1 MLKNWI
7 LLLAGIGCSLAA
19 TAQDLIVK
27 IDSTRI
33 EARVAEISTDAVR
46 YKRYAR
52 PDGPTYV
59 LPTAQ
64 ICYIRYA
71 DGFMED
77 YNRAPQAAAAV
88 AQQTPAPT
96 PTPVPAP
103 VQAPTPAPAPTP
115 TPIPTVQT
123 EAAPAVQAAPVVQ
136 PQAAPAPAPAT
147 SEESVERFDLGQ
159 IYDRGGVRGIVV
171 KLNEDRTHG
180 LVMSIDQAMLAWSTF
195 RKGEYCLVGAND
207 RMNGEA
213 NMEAVARY
221 IAEHNLTWDHFP
233 AFKWCREK
241 GEGWYLPAIDELLTI
256 GNNYNGGNRQHNNR
270 QCRTRWNEN
279 MKTAGGDRLDLKRI
293 YYSSSELNAPL
304 AMMAHMSIEVPY
316 LYNMHEDTPD
326 PIQKYVTFL
335 VRAVHKF

>member
-46 YKRYAR
+46 YKRHAR

-71 DGFMED
+71 DGFIED
-77 YNRAPQAAAAV
+77 YNRASQAAATV
-88 AQQTPAPT
+88 AQQTPVPT
-96 PTPVPAP
+96 
-103 VQAPTPAPAPTP
+103 PTPAPAP
-115 TPIPTVQT
+115 
-123 EAAPAVQAAPVVQ
+123 APAPVVQAAPVVQ
-136 PQAAPAPAPAT
+136 PQAAPAPAT

-195 RKGEYCLVGAND
+195 RKGEYCVVGAND

-221 IAEHNLTWDHFP
+221 IAEHNLSWDHFP

>member
-1 MLKNWI
+1 MKKMKKCI
-7 LLLAGIGCSLAA
+7 LLLLATFVVSA
-19 TAQDLIVK
+19 TLAQDLIVK
-27 IDSTRI
+27 TDSTRI
-33 EARVAEISTDAVR
+33 EAVVHEISTEQVR

-59 LPTAQ
+59 LPVAQ
-64 ICYIRYA
+64 ICYIRYS
-71 DGFMED
+71 DGFIEN
-77 YNRAPQAAAAV
+77 YNRAKPQTAV
-88 AQQTPAPT
+88 AATTSESEADRIEEAKIDYPVVATPQPQ
-96 PTPVPAP
+96 PVLQP
-103 VQAPTPAPAPTP
+103 
-115 TPIPTVQT
+115 
-123 EAAPAVQAAPVVQ
+123 APAVQQVAED
-136 PQAAPAPAPAT
+136 
-147 SEESVERFDLGQ
+147 SGDMRFEVGQ
-159 IYDRGGVRGIVV
+159 YYDYNGVRGIVCIT
-171 KLNEDRTHG
+171 NEEGTHG
-180 LVMSIDQAMLAWSTF
+180 LIISLNEVMIEWSTF
-195 RKGEYCLVGAND
+195 RKEELRKVGATD
-207 RMNGEA
+207 QHDGA
-213 NMEAVARY
+213 KNMEAVADY
-221 IAEHNLTWDHFP
+221 IAKNNLTWDHFP